1 MRWKRVKRRR
11 KKEKTPHDLMFFTPA
26 TLEIFNAKKKT
37 VRTADADLKVERF
50 DSTLIVILSLGC
62 AILGQIL
69 CILKKTKKKYS
80 RTCIKWSPSGN
91 G

>member
-1 MRWKRVKRRR
+1 MEESKTE
-11 KKEKTPHDLMFFTPA
+11 KEEGKNSTRPYVFYTGDFGDFQRQ
-26 TLEIFNAKKKT
+26 KKT